1 MSRWLFNISKE
12 GDSTTSLSHPP
23 RKKKKKAFPDVQT
36 EPPMFQLVCIVSCP
50 VAVHHWEEPGSAF
63 FKPFLQIFVHIGN
76 ITPEPTRLHAKQPQL
91 CQLFLVGSMLQALY
105 ATASGH
111 SLDSHMALSQ
121 SLI

>member
-1 MSRWLFNISKE
+1 
-12 GDSTTSLSHPP
+12 
-23 RKKKKKAFPDVQT
+23 
-36 EPPMFQLVCIVSCP
+36 MFQLVCIVSCP